1 MIFIKMQLT
10 QYREQYLN
18 VDLYTHFCSDEQ
30 AQGIFNLLQTLPWNQ
45 NQRRQKLIF
54 ANPGISYDITFK
66 GKLVRYPTRLWAE
79 LPILE
84 IIKTYVEQL
93 TGQTYTVC
101 VVQRYPNGT
110 IGINPHRDKEMKPGT
125 TILGVSFQSDLTET
139 RNMTFEYKGNKVTV
153 PLTAGSVYVLHPPTN
168 DYWSHSIEKDNT
180 VGVRMSLTFR
190 NY

>member
-1 MIFIKMQLT
+1 MTNKPKEFLIYYKH
-10 QYREQYLN
+10 YR
-18 VDLYTHFCSDEQ
+18 
-30 AQGIFNLLQTLPWNQ
+30 GIRT
-45 NQRRQKLIF
+45 QRRQKLIF